1 MTSPV
6 YYYVHSTYG
15 RCFHNP
21 IRIHPATF
29 KSEKA
34 FADRQDE
41 TVANRKGILLT
52 DTGVAPIGK
61 ALEAKL

>member
-6 YYYVHSTYG
+6 YYYVLSTYG

-34 FADRQDE
+34 FAVRQDE
-41 TVANRKGILLT
+41 TVANRKGI
-52 DTGVAPIGK
+52 
-61 ALEAKL
+61 